1 MHHFDYRD
9 GVLHA
14 EAVSLACA
22 GAERRHAVLLLFDR
36 DA

>member
-1 MHHFDYRD
+1 MHHFAYRD

-14 EAVSLACA
+14 EAVDLVDLATV
-22 GAERRHAVLLLFDR
+22 GRHPVLLLLDR